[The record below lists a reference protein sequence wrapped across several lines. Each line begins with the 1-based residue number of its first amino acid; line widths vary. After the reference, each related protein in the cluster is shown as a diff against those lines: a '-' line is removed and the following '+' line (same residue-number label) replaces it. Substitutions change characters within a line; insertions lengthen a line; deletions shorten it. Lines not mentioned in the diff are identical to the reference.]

1 MTGLSYEQNNFMR
14 KTNSNIKIK
23 GNGNMI
29 NKYFAILFT
38 NLSRNE

>member
-14 KTNSNIKIK
+14 K

-29 NKYFAILFT
+29 NKYFAIFFT